1 MLPMNYLSKITD
13 ETMYSNHS
21 MPSLVYATKQEFGGK
36 KRDRPMHSHENL
48 CEILLVFRGFGVYM
62 INNQKYSIQEGD
74 VLFYNQNDVHE
85 VQSLVKEE
93 IGTYCFG
100 LAGVNLKGLPP
111 NHLHAD
117 GEPPVRTSGGQ
128 FDFMLKLC
136 DQVYSLLD
144 GDLLAKA
151 TAQALVMSF
160 LLLSLKL
167 EAAPVTAQKTER
179 DVHVAESILRYLD
192 THYTEPV
199 TLKSIAAYFRC
210 SEPYISHVF
219 KKATGQAPIQYVIRR
234 RIGLAQTYLIES
246 DLTAT
251 QIATL
256 VGYDNTNYFITL
268 FTRIIGVS
276 PIRYRKLYYEGLRG
290 NAKLNDFQY

>member
-1 MLPMNYLSKITD
+1 MVQINYLKKITNSD
-13 ETMYSNHS
+13 RFDDVLS
-21 MPSLVYATKQEFGGK
+21 PSLVYVTRQEFGGK

-62 INNQKYSIQEGD
+62 INNRKYAIQEGD

-93 IGTYCFG
+93 IGTYCLGITG
-100 LAGVNLKGLPP
+100 LHLKGLPA
-111 NHLHAD
+111 NHLHAEVD
-117 GEPPVRTSGGQ
+117 PPVRASGAQ
-128 FDFMLKLC
+128 FEFLLKLC

-144 GDLLAKA
+144 GDLYAKA
-151 TAQALVMSF
+151 AAQSLALSF

-167 EAAPVTAQKTER
+167 DAAPVVAQKTER

-192 THYTEPV
+192 AHYTEPV
-199 TLKSIAAYFRC
+199 TLKSIAAHFRC

-251 QIATL
+251 QIATI

-268 FTRIIGVS
+268 FTRLIGVS

-290 NAKLNDFQY
+290 NAKLKEIQY